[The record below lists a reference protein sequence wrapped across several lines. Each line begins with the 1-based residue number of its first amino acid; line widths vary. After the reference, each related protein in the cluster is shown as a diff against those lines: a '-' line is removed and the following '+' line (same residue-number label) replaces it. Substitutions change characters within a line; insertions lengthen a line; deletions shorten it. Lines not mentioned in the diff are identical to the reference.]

1 MQRHFF
7 RKLIIIGIFL
17 FPVSFINSFYVYAA
31 SLKDDA
37 EAYRTKGY
45 EAQERGNIDTAIT
58 WYTKAVKLDPDYAVA
73 HNDLGI
79 LYEAKGWLDKA
90 ESEYQRALAIDDN
103 YGKAHTNLALL
114 YERKG
119 ELEKAAFHWMKRYK
133 LGKPG
138 DPWTKEAKKR
148 LVKLGLIEENQTPK
162 QSSLKEQEQ
171 EKVAKK
177 GQEETK
183 KLQKTKK
190 PPPKINKKKE
200 RKKSLKRLRRDLKD
214 EWTKI
219 GSRSVKRKAKKIAK
233 RPYKR
238 TRRPSRGRKN
248 NRLEK
253 KIQESLALAEKR
265 LREEKSGNKKSR
277 PLPHNEK
284 ETSKR
289 GARRYYLKADNYYK
303 KGEYSRG
310 LDLIRT
316 AKKEY
321 PQDRNLLNL
330 EDSIKYKMKEERIED
345 YYNEGI
351 LLYHQKDF
359 PGARKEFKAILNI
372 LPE

>member
-1 MQRHFF
+1 MQRHFL

-17 FPVSFINSFYVYAA
+17 LPVSFINSFYAYAA

-58 WYTKAVKLDPDYAVA
+58 WYTKAVNLDPDYAVA

-148 LVKLGLIEENQTPK
+148 LVKLGLIEENQAPK
-162 QSSLKEQEQ
+162 QPSLKEQE
-171 EKVAKK
+171 KTAKER
-177 GQEETK
+177 QEETK

-190 PPPKINKKKE
+190 PAPPEINKKKQ
-200 RKKSLKRLRRDLKD
+200 RKRPLRRRREALKE
-214 EWTKI
+214 EWTRI
-219 GSRSVKRKAKKIAK
+219 GSRSVKEKAKKAAK
-233 RPYKR
+233 RPYKKA
-238 TRRPSRGRKN
+238 RRPSRGRKN
-248 NRLEK
+248 NKLEK

-265 LREEKSGNKKSR
+265 LREERLGNKESR
-277 PLPHNEK
+277 SLPHNKK
-284 ETSKR
+284 EISKT
-289 GARRYYLKADNYYK
+289 GARRYYLKAENYYK

-321 PQDRNLLNL
+321 PKDKNLLNL